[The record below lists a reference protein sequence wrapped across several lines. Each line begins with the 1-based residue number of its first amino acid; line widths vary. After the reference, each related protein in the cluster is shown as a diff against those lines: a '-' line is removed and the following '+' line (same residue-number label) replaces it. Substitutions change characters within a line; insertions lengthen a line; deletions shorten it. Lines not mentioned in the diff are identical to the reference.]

1 MRVAL
6 YLLGIGVMASA
17 LQVSVGAIP
26 PASAPEISGGSVVS
40 ALGLLS
46 GGILVLR
53 ARLKR

>member
-1 MRVAL
+1 M
-6 YLLGIGVMASA
+6 LGIVVMASA

-26 PASAPEISGGSVVS
+26 PASPEIDGGSVVS

>member
-1 MRVAL
+1 MRTAL

-17 LQVSVGAIP
+17 LQVAVGAIP
-26 PASAPEISGGSVVS
+26 PAPVPEIDGGSVVS

-53 ARLKR
+53 ARLGR